1 MSETNDLI
9 NITKHITII
18 TNGEKAPEIRAD
30 NVKISEKEIREI
42 RGEQKVEEIQFTDNT
57 TIKTDGIFIAQ
68 GVAGS
73 LEFAKKLG
81 ILTQKNNIII
91 NEKMETNVPGIYA
104 CGDCTGGL
112 LQISKAVYQGT
123 VAGLEVTKYLK
134 NKI

>member
-9 NITKHITII
+9 NITKHITIL

-68 GVAGS
+68 GIIVVNLKEQRDATFRIKFFDVFDVLADVNSAGRGFRIRKICRHRGS
-73 LEFAKKLG
+73 LYSCRSA
-81 ILTQKNNIII
+81 I
-91 NEKMETNVPGIYA
+91 
-104 CGDCTGGL
+104 
-112 LQISKAVYQGT
+112 
-123 VAGLEVTKYLK
+123 
-134 NKI
+134 

>member
-1 MSETNDLI
+1 MSEINDLI
-9 NITKHITII
+9 NITNHITIL
-18 TNGEKAPEIRAD
+18 TNGEKAPEIRSD

-57 TIKTDGIFIAQ
+57 TIKADGIFIAQ

-123 VAGLEVTKYLK
+123 VAGLEVVKYLK
-134 NKI
+134 NVK